1 LKGQLRLAHAELRL
15 ANAAIQTQQVTINH
29 LLSGAVMI
37 ESVEDVTPSP
47 KDKEELFGGILAL
60 ATYKNRGI
68 EVNLV
73 ELYRK
78 LRGLFKDKK

>member
-1 LKGQLRLAHAELRL
+1 
-15 ANAAIQTQQVTINH
+15 
-29 LLSGAVMI
+29 MI